1 MKENEMDDEEILNI
15 KLTDPRTQLIGA
27 LFLYALENQA
37 EEASSKA
44 VHLWEGVKQ
53 VEEMLEARGE
63 PFVTQEQLGISP
75 EQLRDILLGPSDEE
89 DEQTER
95 KI

>member
-1 MKENEMDDEEILNI
+1 MMKENEMDDEEILNI
-15 KLTDPRTQLIGA
+15 KLTNPRTQLIGA
-27 LFLYALENQA
+27 LFLYVLEHQA

-44 VHLWEGVKQ
+44 VHLWESVKM
-53 VEEMLEARGE
+53 VEEILAARGE

-89 DEQTER
+89 GEQT
-95 KI
+95 K